1 MLYRIVICDDD
12 PNFREILQR
21 RVSARLKDRG
31 IDFSIVL
38 YSSGEELLKEL
49 EEAEQLPHLVFLDIL
64 MGEINGIDTARKI
77 REKDSQTSIVFITS
91 SDQYVFLGYEV
102 QALQYLLKPIQEEQ
116 LTEILEFDLK
126 RRFEKQYL
134 TFQIKLTTYHIAHDE
149 ILYLESDRKA
159 TKLFVKNR
167 GEVYRIPMRISEL
180 ENTLIKAAFCRCHR
194 GFIVNLS
201 HVTEINSKFLML
213 DHSIEI
219 PIGRL
224 YAASTK
230 HSFLQYIQAV

>member
-12 PNFREILQR
+12 SDFRETLQR

-38 YSSGEELLKEL
+38 FSSGEELLREF
-49 EEAEQLPHLVFLDIL
+49 EQMEQLPHLVFLDIM
-64 MGEINGIDTARKI
+64 MGEINGIDTARQI
-77 REKDSQTSIVFITS
+77 REKDGQISIVFITS

-102 QALQYLLKPIQEEQ
+102 QALQYLMKPIQDDQ
-116 LTEILEFDLK
+116 LSEILEFDLR
-126 RRFEKQYL
+126 RRFEKKYL
-134 TFQIKLTTYHIAHDE
+134 TFRIKLTTYHIAHDE
-149 ILYLESDRKA
+149 ILYLESERKA

-167 GEVYRIPMRISEL
+167 SEVYRIPMRISEL
-180 ENTLIKAAFCRCHR
+180 ENALLKATFCRCHR

-201 HVTEINSKFLML
+201 QVTELNAKFLLL

-219 PIGRL
+219 PIGKL
-224 YAASTK
+224 YAASTR
-230 HSFLQYIQAV
+230 HSFLQYIQAI